1 MIEVAVGDINLCI
14 IVRRRLVTPGVAPS
28 GALPPPPGR
37 AQRSVARSR
46 VGVVRPLVTIDL
58 TEFGR
63 TFGECSKKEGECF
76 RTVNGAERFEGLRR
90 KS

>member
-28 GALPPPPGR
+28 GALPPPGR

-58 TEFGR
+58 TELGR

-76 RTVNGAERFEGLRR
+76 RTVNGAERFNES
-90 KS
+90 KD